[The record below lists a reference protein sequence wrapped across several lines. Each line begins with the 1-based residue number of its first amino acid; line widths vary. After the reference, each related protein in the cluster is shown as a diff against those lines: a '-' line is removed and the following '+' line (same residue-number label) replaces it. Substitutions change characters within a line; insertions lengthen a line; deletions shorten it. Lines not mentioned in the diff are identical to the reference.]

1 MYRTVAVAVSFFA
14 MSLGAADTNLPK
26 FVDAVDISKS
36 MWCAGKYEQMY
47 NYVSDLER
55 RAPDHL
61 PFKILAAWREE
72 QFGCQYEKEA
82 SELRRLTNQ
91 LHHVLCEVN
100 PELVARLSEMANDAD
115 EMGKACT
122 KANQDWEFRMK
133 KYDPRSKTGKGP
145 FGPYLQKCFMDVPF
159 LVPDFEA
166 SSGVHADDTTVRSSE
181 RTRNKALS
189 FRELGLKVFGE
200 DASFRQKKN
209 LLDDHVNEIVSTS
222 GVKGLVEKFDD
233 DAVRLNGYYA
243 LSILRC
249 KGDEAKRVLRDYVER
264 SDSSIGE
271 DEAKRM
277 AVWALLQ
284 FAHDDPEI
292 ASYLRQLPPKLGE
305 RNALSM
311 QYVGLAIKHLD
322 HGSCHRFQV
331 PNNN

>member
-1 MYRTVAVAVSFFA
+1 
-14 MSLGAADTNLPK
+14 
-26 FVDAVDISKS
+26 
-36 MWCAGKYEQMY
+36 
-47 NYVSDLER
+47 
-55 RAPDHL
+55 
-61 PFKILAAWREE
+61 
-72 QFGCQYEKEA
+72 
-82 SELRRLTNQ
+82 
-91 LHHVLCEVN
+91 
-100 PELVARLSEMANDAD
+100 MANDAD

-122 KANQDWEFRMK
+122 KANQDREFRRK
-133 KYDPRSKTGKGP
+133 KYDPRAKAGKGP
-145 FGPYLQKCFMDVPF
+145 FGPYLQKCFMDIPF
-159 LVPDFEA
+159 LVPDFDA
-166 SSGVHADDTTVRSSE
+166 SSDGHTYNTSGRSSKG
-181 RTRNKALS
+181 TRNKALN

-200 DASFRQKKN
+200 DASFRQKKG
-209 LLDDHVNEIVSTS
+209 LLDDYVHEITSTS
-222 GVKGLVEKFDD
+222 GTKGLVEKFDD